1 MSLKQAFTLL
11 FIALLF
17 VLSLSKSAEATT
29 IDPLIWE
36 QLVADADFVGIVECE
51 TAGGIVAEYKVV
63 ESWKGAPAGTKLSV
77 RMAINFWGPQFPVT
91 LAGEQYLMT
100 AFKAYAPTR
109 MMSTTSGTPVPLW
122 WRRIPADYTLPL
134 WQGRVL
140 LPPGKD
146 EQPLSELGS
155 EHKDLKSFREDVQS
169 LLALSPE
176 AREVRLLQR
185 LAAKYLFGERR
196 RAQQEKPLP
205 EILALKSKINSA
217 SSAQEIYTHLI
228 EFAKKEPKE
237 RSYSIAAVLEQGG
250 AAATLKLLEEAARN
264 QLPFE
269 SDQYDYMTSLIK
281 VRIGLPVKRDET
293 ESDRDKPP
301 IEKELAEMRKVMT
314 SNPTEEQFYKFFD
327 VMTRYDPAPV
337 AAYLTRWVGQER
349 DWRDRG
355 KGYVIGSYF
364 AFACGKDREENLR
377 TLLKAQ
383 DPYIRVAGAVY
394 LAFENRDAGMAELKG
409 LSRLPDDPGVWAAL
423 NLVRR
428 GDKSAM
434 ARTLEVFKTAGQP
447 TVDGEYHRS
456 FQQRLLILLSNSARK
471 SGVPRPS
478 FDIDNYERDDA
489 GKAKQEKI
497 YQYFVTW
504 WETNGEKVTLY
515 DAWLPIL
522 EQQKVD

>member
-1 MSLKQAFTLL
+1 MRLKQAFTLL
-11 FIALLF
+11 IIALLF
-17 VLSLSKSAEATT
+17 VLSLPESAKATT

-36 QLVADADFVGIVECE
+36 QLVADADFIGIVECE
-51 TAGGIVAEYKVV
+51 TAGGIVAEYKVI
-63 ESWKGAPAGTKLSV
+63 ESWKGAPVGTKLSV

-140 LPPGKD
+140 LPLAKD
-146 EQPLSELGS
+146 EQPLSALGS
-155 EHKDLKSFREDVQS
+155 EHKDLKSFRESVQS

-185 LAAKYLFGERR
+185 LAAKYLFGEGR
-196 RAQQEKPLP
+196 RAQQQNPPP
-205 EILALKSKINSA
+205 EILALKSKVNSA

-228 EFAKKEPKE
+228 EFAKKKPKE
-237 RSYSIAAVLEQGG
+237 RGYPVAAVLEQGG
-250 AAATLKLLEEAARN
+250 TAATLKLLEAAPRN

-293 ESDRDKPP
+293 ESDREKPP
-301 IEKELAEMRKVMT
+301 TEKELAEMRRVMA
-314 SNPTEEQFYKFFD
+314 SNPTEEQFYQLFD
-327 VMTRYDPAPV
+327 VMTSYDPALI
-337 AAYLTRWVGQER
+337 ADYLTRWVGQER
-349 DWRDRG
+349 DWRDKGR
-355 KGYVIGSYF
+355 GYVIGSYF
-364 AFACGKDREENLR
+364 AFACGKDREANLR

-394 LAFENRDAGMAELKG
+394 LAFENRDAGMAELKE

-434 ARTLEVFKTAGQP
+434 TRALEVFKTPGQQ

-471 SGVPRPS
+471 SGVPGP
-478 FDIDNYERDDA
+478 IDNYEQGDA
-489 GKAKQEKI
+489 GKARKEKI
-497 YQYFVTW
+497 YQSFISW
-504 WETNGEKVTLY
+504 WETNGERVTLY